1 MCFLNFKI
9 NFLNRHEMSKK
20 GPIGIFDSGF
30 GGLTVLKE
38 IVSELPDYDYLY
50 LGDNAR
56 SPYGT
61 RSFQTIYDY
70 TLECVTYLF
79 SQNCHLIILACNT
92 ASAKAL
98 RNIQQKDLPE
108 IDPDRRVLGVIR
120 PTAEVIGNYSE
131 TGHVGVLGTGGTVN
145 SGSYVME
152 IKKQFP
158 ELSVV
163 QEACPM
169 WVPLVENGEYDK
181 PGADYFVQQHVERIL
196 AKDEKIDTLLLACT
210 HYPLLLNKIHEYTP
224 GRVTL
229 LSQGKIVAKSL
240 ADYLN
245 RHPEID
251 EMCSKGGN
259 LRFLTTDSTDEFD
272 AHGKEFFGEEI
283 QSEFIHL

>member
-1 MCFLNFKI
+1 VCFLNFKI

-38 IVSELPDYDYLY
+38 IVSELPHYDYLY

-210 HYPLLLNKIHEYTP
+210 HYPLLLEKIREYTP
-224 GRVTL
+224 ERISV
-229 LSQGKIVAKSL
+229 LSQGEIVAKSL
-240 ADYLN
+240 KDYLH

-251 EMCSKGGN
+251 RKCSKGGTQ
-259 LRFLTTDSTDEFD
+259 RFLTTDSREEFD

>member
-1 MCFLNFKI
+1 
-9 NFLNRHEMSKK
+9 MSKK

-38 IVSELPDYDYLY
+38 IVSELPDYDFLY

-79 SQNCHLIILACNT
+79 SQHCHLIILACNT

-108 IDPDRRVLGVIR
+108 IDPERRVLGVIR
-120 PTAEVIGNYSE
+120 PTAEVIGNYSK
-131 TGHVGVLGTGGTVN
+131 TGHVGILGTGGTVN
-145 SGSYVME
+145 SKSYVME

-158 ELSVV
+158 SLTVV

-181 PGADYFVQQHVERIL
+181 PGADYFVRQHVERIL
-196 AKDEKIDTLLLACT
+196 AKDPKTDALLLACT
-210 HYPLLLNKIHEYTP
+210 HYPLLLKKIRQFTP
-224 GRVTL
+224 EHVTI
-229 LSQGKIVAKSL
+229 LSQGEIVAESL
-240 ADYLN
+240 KDYLQ

-251 EMCSKGGN
+251 RKCSKKSN
-259 LRFLTTDSTDEFD
+259 LRFLTTDSTEEFD
-272 AHGKEFFGEEI
+272 AHGKEFFGREI
-283 QSEFIHL
+283 SSEFIHL